1 MTMFYNETGIC
12 VYYYVT
18 DGELFSK
25 VSTVDRNLD
34 LQIDALKAYGCD
46 EIFEDKLSG
55 IAGKRPGLEKTLQ
68 YVRPGDSLV
77 VWRLDRLGRTMHHL
91 IQIVN
96 ELNEQGVSFYSV
108 QENITMDRSS
118 ATGQLMF
125 HLFASFAEFERNL
138 IRERTEAGRIAA
150 RARGRF
156 GGRPEKLGEKE
167 QQMIQTLVSKKT
179 SIKDIAQILKISRTT
194 VYRYLQK

>member
-1 MTMFYNETGIC
+1 M
-12 VYYYVT
+12 
-18 DGELFSK
+18 
-25 VSTVDRNLD
+25 
-34 LQIDALKAYGCD
+34 
-46 EIFEDKLSG
+46 
-55 IAGKRPGLEKTLQ
+55 
-68 YVRPGDSLV
+68 RPGDSLV

-179 SIKDIAQILKISRTT
+179 PIKDIAQILKISRTT
-194 VYRYLQK
+194 VYCYLQK

>member
-1 MTMFYNETGIC
+1 MKVG
-12 VYYYVT
+12 YVR
-18 DGELFSK
+18 
-25 VSTVDRNLD
+25 VSTIDQNLD
-34 LQIDALKAYGCD
+34 LQIDALKSYGCD
-46 EIFEDKLSG
+46 KIFQDKLSG
-55 IAGKRPGLEKTLQ
+55 VKDKRPGLEEALQ

-77 VWRLDRLGRTMHHL
+77 VWRLDRLGRTMRHF

-96 ELNEQGVSFYSV
+96 ELNERGISFYSV
-108 QENITMDRSS
+108 HENITMDRSS

-156 GGRPEKLGEKE
+156 GGRPEKLKDKE
-167 QQMIQTLVSKKT
+167 IDMIQTLIANKT
-179 SIKDIAQILKISRTT
+179 PIKDVAQMLGVSRTT
-194 VYRYLQK
+194 VYRYLNK

>member
-1 MTMFYNETGIC
+1 MKIG
-12 VYYYVT
+12 YVR
-18 DGELFSK
+18 
-25 VSTVDRNLD
+25 VSTVDQNLD

-55 IAGKRPGLEKTLQ
+55 IAGKRPGLEKALQ

-91 IQIVN
+91 IHIVN

-179 SIKDIAQILKISRTT
+179 PIKDIAQILKISRTT

>member
-1 MTMFYNETGIC
+1 MG
-12 VYYYVT
+12 
-18 DGELFSK
+18 
-25 VSTVDRNLD
+25 
-34 LQIDALKAYGCD
+34 
-46 EIFEDKLSG
+46 
-55 IAGKRPGLEKTLQ
+55 
-68 YVRPGDSLV
+68 PGDSLV
-77 VWRLDRLGRTMHHL
+77 VWRLDCLGRTMHHL

-108 QENITMDRSS
+108 QENITMDWSS
-118 ATGQLMF
+118 ATGQLIF

-167 QQMIQTLVSKKT
+167 QQMIQTLASKKT
-179 SIKDIAQILKISRTT
+179 PIKDIAQILKIYRTT

>member
-1 MTMFYNETGIC
+1 MR
-12 VYYYVT
+12 
-18 DGELFSK
+18 
-25 VSTVDRNLD
+25 VSTIDQNLD

-46 EIFEDKLSG
+46 EIFENKLSG
-55 IAGKRPGLEKTLQ
+55 IAGKRPGLQKALQ

-77 VWRLDRLGRTMHHL
+77 VWRLDRLRRTMHHL

-96 ELNEQGVSFYSV
+96 EQGVSFYSA

-125 HLFASFAEFERNL
+125 HLFASLAEFERDL

-167 QQMIQTLVSKKT
+167 QHMIQTLVSKPPP
-179 SIKDIAQILKISRTT
+179 IKDIAQILKISNGVSLFTEIGGSSDGDENTFMNYQTR
-194 VYRYLQK
+194 